1 MTDLITE
8 FTHSV
13 PGFHREQTCFSC
25 ALDFDLIM
33 AKYHKEISQILE
45 LGAQSFEDE
54 LKRIV
59 SNIVSVF
66 TCNLPILGFV
76 VTAKVFPF

>member
-1 MTDLITE
+1 
-8 FTHSV
+8 
-13 PGFHREQTCFSC
+13 
-25 ALDFDLIM
+25 M

-76 VTAKVFPF
+76 VTAEVFSF

>member
-1 MTDLITE
+1 MTDLVTE
-8 FTHSV
+8 FTYSI

-25 ALDFDLIM
+25 ALDLNPFM

-54 LKRIV
+54 LERIV
-59 SNIVSVF
+59 SNFVSVF
-66 TCNLPILGFV
+66 TCNLLNLGFV
-76 VTAKVFPF
+76 VTAKVSSF

>member
-1 MTDLITE
+1 
-8 FTHSV
+8 
-13 PGFHREQTCFSC
+13 
-25 ALDFDLIM
+25 M
-33 AKYHKEISQILE
+33 AKYHKEIYLILE
-45 LGAQSFEDE
+45 LGAQLFEDE
-54 LKRIV
+54 LEGIV

>member
-1 MTDLITE
+1 
-8 FTHSV
+8 
-13 PGFHREQTCFSC
+13 
-25 ALDFDLIM
+25 M

-54 LKRIV
+54 LERIV

>member
-1 MTDLITE
+1 
-8 FTHSV
+8 
-13 PGFHREQTCFSC
+13 
-25 ALDFDLIM
+25 M

-45 LGAQSFEDE
+45 LGTQPFEDE

-76 VTAKVFPF
+76 ITAKVFPF